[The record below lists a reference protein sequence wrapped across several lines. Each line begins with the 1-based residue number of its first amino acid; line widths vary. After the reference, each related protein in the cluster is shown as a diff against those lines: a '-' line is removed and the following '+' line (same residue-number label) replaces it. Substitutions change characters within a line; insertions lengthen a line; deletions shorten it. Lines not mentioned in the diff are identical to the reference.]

1 MADCRGTLSMA
12 VAYRGL
18 GLGLAINPAKLA
30 GSSVS
35 LATHYGKSSTGKKSG
50 QRAMLSVV
58 NPAVVAIDTTWK
70 NAWLIV
76 ISAEL

>member
-1 MADCRGTLSMA
+1 MKIICIGRNYAA
-12 VAYRGL
+12 QPPIKAE
-18 GLGLAINPAKLA
+18 
-30 GSSVS
+30 
-35 LATHYGKSSTGKKSG
+35 HKSSTGKKSG

>member
-1 MADCRGTLSMA
+1 MRITFRPPPVD
-12 VAYRGL
+12 
-18 GLGLAINPAKLA
+18 PAQPPIKA
-30 GSSVS
+30 E
-35 LATHYGKSSTGKKSG
+35 HKSSTGKKSG